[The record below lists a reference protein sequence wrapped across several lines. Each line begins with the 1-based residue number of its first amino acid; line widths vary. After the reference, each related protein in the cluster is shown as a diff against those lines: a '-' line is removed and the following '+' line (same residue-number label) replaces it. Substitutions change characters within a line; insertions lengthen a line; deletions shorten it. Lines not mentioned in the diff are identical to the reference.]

1 MGVSPGELDV
11 TVEANTLRVSGKS
24 QKDEEKKN
32 VNGYLHRGIAR
43 RSFERRFSL
52 TDHMKVTGAH
62 LDNGMLHVELVHE
75 VPEAVKPHTIE
86 IGTGLPSLAQ
96 RKNGR

>member
-1 MGVSPGELDV
+1 V

-24 QKDEEKKN
+24 RKDEKKN
-32 VNGYLHRGIAR
+32 VNGYVHRGIAR
-43 RSFERRFSL
+43 HSFERRFSF

-62 LDNGMLHVELVHE
+62 LDNGMPHVELVHE

-86 IGTGLPSLAQ
+86 IGTGLPSLAH